1 MLIFVFKFIRTHR
14 NEIII
19 LLFVQQKRKH
29 GEMAFLTSRSA
40 SKHNLLALGVNPTA
54 RDAGEGWG
62 SDIVSQAT
70 PFAVS
75 CKTSSRPCFP
85 ATQV

>member
-40 SKHNLLALGVNPTA
+40 SKRSFCSWCQSYSQGRQWRLGFRPSV
-54 RDAGEGWG
+54 
-62 SDIVSQAT
+62 
-70 PFAVS
+70 
-75 CKTSSRPCFP
+75 TSYTLCSVV
-85 ATQV
+85 QD